1 MLQSSDSPV
10 GSRRAPE
17 FQDRLHGAPQS
28 NRGQSHSHFHST
40 LNTLIVSELIFMY
53 KIYPE
58 ICVLHSIRVRERRI
72 GEKLW
77 SDKLCFKRREKG
89 GFLQPC
95 EAKTTE

>member
-1 MLQSSDSPV
+1 M
-10 GSRRAPE
+10 
-17 FQDRLHGAPQS
+17 
-28 NRGQSHSHFHST
+28 
-40 LNTLIVSELIFMY
+40 SELIFMY
-53 KIYPE
+53 IIYPE